1 MKRLTLTA
9 GTAAIALGM
18 GLSVAQADEIT
29 LRIGSGHPIGLLAYT
44 GSAHEFFAPE
54 LKRRIEE
61 QTDHTVKVQELH
73 AGAVAKVDQVLEA
86 TADGILDIGFVSLIF
101 EPSNAFLQNFT
112 LFLPFGTPDPEMA
125 TEAARATLDA
135 HPELLTMFEEQFNQ
149 KYLTGACL
157 SNYGLGTNFEW
168 DAFADLEGRRI
179 AGAGVNLDW
188 IAGASP
194 VTSNLNEAYQSIQ
207 TGVYDGYIS
216 AISWWDSFKLYEV
229 APHFTLTDFG
239 AQYLNAVTINVDTW
253 ESLPADVQEILVEL
267 AADYE
272 AETTRLC
279 IESEAGGI
287 AALEENGATVRK
299 ISPEA
304 REAWATA
311 LKDFPARMA
320 AEADEMGLPGTSVLE
335 TYMTELEKRGYVW
348 PYRYELD

>member
-1 MKRLTLTA
+1 MNRLALTA
-9 GTAAIALGM
+9 
-18 GLSVAQADEIT
+18 SVAAVALSMGASIAHADTIN

-44 GSAHEFFAPE
+44 ESAHEFFAPE

-61 QTDHTVKVQELH
+61 QTDYTVNVQELH
-73 AGAVAKVDQVLEA
+73 AGAVARVDQVLEA
-86 TADGILDIGFVSLIF
+86 TGDGILDIGFVSLIF

-112 LFLPFGTPDPEMA
+112 LFLPFGSPDPEVV

-135 HPELLTMFEEQFNQ
+135 HPELITMFEQQFNQ

-157 SNYGLGTNFEW
+157 SNYGLGTDFEW
-168 DAFADLEGRRI
+168 DAFADLQGRRI

-229 APHFTLTDFG
+229 ASHFTLTDFG
-239 AQYLNAVTINVDTW
+239 AQYLNAVTINLDTW
-253 ESLPADVQEILVEL
+253 DRLPPEVQEILVEL
-267 AADYE
+267 AEDYE

-287 AALEENGATVRK
+287 AALEGHGATVRQ

-320 AEADEMGLPGTSVLE
+320 AEADGMGLPGTSVLE
-335 TYMTELEKRGYVW
+335 TYMGELEKRGYVW
-348 PYRYELD
+348 PYRYELN